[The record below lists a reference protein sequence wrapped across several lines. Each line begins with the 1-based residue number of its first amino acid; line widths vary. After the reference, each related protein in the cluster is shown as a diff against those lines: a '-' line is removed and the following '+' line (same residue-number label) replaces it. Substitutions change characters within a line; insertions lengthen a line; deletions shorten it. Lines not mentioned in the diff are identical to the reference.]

1 MTQLTII
8 AAKYLIVVPLLLLMW
23 EFVRAN
29 SEQRRTLM
37 RRGLLAGVIAL
48 ALAKIGGAMYSEP
61 RPFVAHHFTPLIPHE
76 ADNGF
81 PSDHTLLAFT
91 CVFLL
96 FAQGAMPWALL
107 AGLFAAAVACA
118 RIASGLHS
126 PLDIGASIVFAALA
140 VGISTFV
147 FRASRAFDALQS
159 TPGADVQGTTV

>member
-8 AAKYLIVVPLLLLMW
+8 AAKYLIVVPLLLLVW
-23 EFVRAN
+23 TFWRAG
-29 SEQRRTLM
+29 SEARRTLI
-37 RRGLLAGVIAL
+37 RRGLLAGVIAI
-48 ALAKIGGAMYSEP
+48 ALAKTGGALYNEP

-96 FAQGAMPWALL
+96 LGQRAMGWALL

-126 PLDIGASIVFAALA
+126 PLDISASILFAGFA
-140 VGISTFV
+140 VGVSTLV
-147 FRASRAFDALQS
+147 FRAQRAVDTSDLTTS
-159 TPGADVQGTTV
+159 VNVQGTTV